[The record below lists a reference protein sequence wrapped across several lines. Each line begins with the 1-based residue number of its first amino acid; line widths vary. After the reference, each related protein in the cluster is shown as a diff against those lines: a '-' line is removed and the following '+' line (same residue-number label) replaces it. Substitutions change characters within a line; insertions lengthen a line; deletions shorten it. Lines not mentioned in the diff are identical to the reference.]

1 MKFFRELNQFMM
13 AGAKAHARWEL
24 EMSNNILKSRKR
36 LLVLGLLLIP
46 VFLGGMA
53 FADSVAGAMPGFIGG
68 KSAYGPS
75 HYTNLIFGA

>member
-13 AGAKAHARWEL
+13 AGARAHARWEL

-46 VFLGGMA
+46 VFLGGIA
-53 FADSVAGAMPGFIGG
+53 FADSVAGALPGFIGG
-68 KSAYGPS
+68 K
-75 HYTNLIFGA
+75 